1 MPQQRIRSPR
11 HDSPEW
17 QILRRD
23 KATFVAT
30 LAVYLESLCVV
41 VALLMLTDHSTI
53 FPQGSLVFWVLAVP
67 LTGWALWMGSY
78 GAAAVMVFRVLMVVD
93 PFVSAVAFVIAVRT
107 RAPGTDLFGVAFG
120 ATIVMGIVAWAAY
133 RRSVLRRVGAMR

>member
-93 PFVSAVAFVIAVRT
+93 PFVSAIALVIAVRT